1 MKNKIEELLQDKDVI
16 SEINF
21 MGKSKSIFFP
31 GKLIGEVFRYCIIHQ
46 SDDEIN
52 KEDVI
57 KYLKDIKSIIFKA
70 DKKNKEEQNYFFS
83 IERSKIIL
91 KSIAKSLDINLSKK
105 IISKKDQI
113 QIKNYFLNNYI
124 KKGYVFHSFP
134 SVRKNSVIKQG
145 FTEIEQVWIDEK
157 VKEVVKIFEDHGVLK
172 ALGGYG
178 FYKTGGTYVEH
189 NPDNILFHS
198 ISSPEWFKFFTSS
211 SHVESTQDLSKS
223 SFYLKDYD
231 ACRQNVEDLC
241 KNSRLNKDEE
251 VKVIKSQ
258 M

>member
-91 KSIAKSLDINLSKK
+91 KSIV
-105 IISKKDQI
+105 ISI
-113 QIKNYFLNNYI
+113 LN
-124 KKGYVFHSFP
+124 
-134 SVRKNSVIKQG
+134 VI
-145 FTEIEQVWIDEK
+145 
-157 VKEVVKIFEDHGVLK
+157 
-172 ALGGYG
+172 
-178 FYKTGGTYVEH
+178 
-189 NPDNILFHS
+189 
-198 ISSPEWFKFFTSS
+198 
-211 SHVESTQDLSKS
+211 
-223 SFYLKDYD
+223 
-231 ACRQNVEDLC
+231 
-241 KNSRLNKDEE
+241 
-251 VKVIKSQ
+251 
-258 M
+258 